1 MNSREK
7 KWNFNIKTFVS
18 FFYQFSKFGIV
29 GIFNTL
35 VSLIVYYIFIYINFN
50 YIVANT
56 MGFIV
61 GVLNAYVWNSRYVF
75 KNGENRDVIKSLTKV
90 YASYGLTFALNTGLL
105 FFMVNYLNISSY
117 ISPIINVFLIFPI
130 NFLLNKYWAF
140 K

>member
-1 MNSREK
+1 
-7 KWNFNIKTFVS
+7 
-18 FFYQFSKFGIV
+18 
-29 GIFNTL
+29 
-35 VSLIVYYIFIYINFN
+35 
-50 YIVANT
+50 